1 MHSSKHTDM
10 RQVRDSSTAQGQM
23 QTHIKSATP
32 VIALALDLSADKDTI
47 FWLHYDCGQ
56 DEFYTSSQQP
66 QFKPEDLNFRLMQWR
81 AVTQKLLSLSP
92 CPFCMHRAE
101 FAAANQLFVS
111 VWTPIPV
118 PGTNS
123 DRIGPVLCMQEGAD
137 PWHGAQHWPDPLLNA
152 FPALHGTSPEAFP
165 RCTGVLQYPP
175 CPTKSSYLLSILSL
189 QTARKSSYKLFPI
202 I

>member
-10 RQVRDSSTAQGQM
+10 RQVRDSSRAQGQI

-123 DRIGPVLCMQEGAD
+123 DRIGPVLCMQKGAD
-137 PWHGAQHWPDPLLNA
+137 LDMELNTDLIPCSMPFQPYMAPLLRL
-152 FPALHGTSPEAFP
+152 FPD
-165 RCTGVLQYPP
+165 VLA
-175 CPTKSSYLLSILSL
+175 SSSILPVLLKVVIS
-189 QTARKSSYKLFPI
+189 
-202 I
+202 